1 MKPVGVVKAYITKIS
16 YSFFTKNLGK
26 LDVY

>member
-1 MKPVGVVKAYITKIS
+1 MKPVGVVEAYITKIS
-16 YSFFTKNLGK
+16 YSFFTESLGK